1 MSGSDD
7 GTVSGENGGENGDS
21 SSENN
26 GHLRLEGE
34 LGGFRA
40 EFESLAA
47 EVDTDADGSER
58 NWVARGR
65 GLIGKADEA
74 LTDGRIEQG
83 WYYLHAAERL
93 AVYGIEEVGGRE
105 ALEGEAREL
114 LIEAKHSSLS
124 WRADAVKER
133 LKNEDGTL
141 KEVTGADVRAAY
153 ELLHKGYQSVH
164 LKRQHLQ
171 SQFSWLK
178 RGAILAIAGFVLF
191 ALVSVAIEAM
201 PSPFF
206 RFSHTALAAPE
217 GYLIYVVLS
226 GTLGATLFGLRS
238 LKHQSTS
245 GSVPQYL
252 TGFQVSL
259 ARVLVGAGSALAV
272 FFLLRA
278 ELLSVNVGAGTDS
291 GPFLIAL
298 AFTAGYSERL
308 VHTTVESVASSSKS
322 SAEGDGA

>member
-7 GTVSGENGGENGDS
+7 GTVSEENGGENGGS
-21 SSENN
+21 SDNA

-47 EVDTDADGSER
+47 EVDADADGDDPD
-58 NWVARGR
+58 WIARGR
-65 GLIGKADEA
+65 ELIGKADES
-74 LTDGRIEQG
+74 LEHGRIEQG

-93 AVYGIEEVGGRE
+93 AVYGIEEIGGRE

-114 LIEAKHSSLS
+114 LVEAKHSSLS
-124 WRADAVKER
+124 WRAEAVRER
-133 LKNEDGTL
+133 LENEDGTL

-153 ELLHKGYQSVH
+153 ELLHEGYQSVH

-191 ALVSVAIEAM
+191 ALASVRLEAM

-206 RFSHTALAAPE
+206 RFSDGSSAAPE

-238 LKHQSTS
+238 LRRQSAS
-245 GSVPQYL
+245 GNVPQYL
-252 TGFQVSL
+252 TGFQISL
-259 ARVLVGAGSALAV
+259 TRVLVGAGSALAV

-278 ELLSVNVGAGTDS
+278 ELLSVNVGAGVHS
-291 GPFLIAL
+291 GPFLVAL

-308 VHTTVESVASSSKS
+308 VHTTVESVASSAE
-322 SAEGDGA
+322 SATGEDDSA